1 MCARISSDAI
11 RYRLPTEAE
20 WEKAARGGLIG
31 SPYPWG
37 SELPS
42 DDWCDFD
49 RFDKFSILPMRRFA
63 PNGYG
68 LYAISGCVWE
78 WTADWY
84 DAMYYSDS
92 EEVNP
97 TGPPNGEAK
106 VLRGGSWADCV
117 EVVTVSF
124 RMSRVA
130 EHGQEGWGGHFTPN
144 VGFRICRVEPR
155 AGE

>member
-1 MCARISSDAI
+1 M
-11 RYRLPTEAE
+11 
-20 WEKAARGGLIG
+20 
-31 SPYPWG
+31 
-37 SELPS
+37 PS